1 MRLRVTPRRE
11 GGGGAGL
18 ATVDRDAMEELGLA
32 SGDYVA
38 VDGPDDRRAVAQVMP
53 ATRDEGADTVGL
65 DARLRRSLGVDEGDA
80 VGVDPVEVASAD
92 RVGVGIPRDVD
103 AGENLA
109 LYFRDRLVG
118 QPVLRGQTLALDAD
132 AGAARNGIGESP
144 AAGGYLPVTVVRTEP
159 AEAVVIRDWTRI
171 TVTSGRGD
179 EVTIDD
185 GPEGASVPAVTY
197 DDVGGLDDE
206 LSALREVVELP
217 TRHPD
222 LFRAF
227 GIDPPTGVLLHGPP
241 GTGKTLLARAVA
253 AEADVH
259 LEVVSGPEVVSKY
272 RGESAER
279 LREAFEAAAAEAPSV
294 LLLDDVDSIAAP
306 RDEGTEGDGHL
317 VAQLLSCLDEL
328 DGRDRC
334 TVVGTTARTD
344 AVDPALRRP
353 GRFDREIEVSVPDRA
368 GREEILRIHAR
379 GIPLAD
385 DVDLSAYADRTH
397 GFVGADLRSLA
408 TESAMHAVRR
418 LRREFDLESD
428 DVDPAVYDAV
438 SVTDADVDAALRDT
452 EPSALRE
459 VFVEVPDVSWA
470 DVGGLDDV
478 KARLRETV
486 QWPLQHP
493 DAFERVDL
501 RPAKGIL
508 LYGPP
513 GTGKTLLAKAVA
525 NEADSNFISLKG
537 PELFDKYVGESERG
551 VREVFSKAREN
562 APAVVF
568 FDEIDAI
575 ATERGRGAGDAS
587 VGERVVSQLLTELDG
602 LEALEDVV
610 VVATTNRPD
619 LLDDAL
625 LRPGRFDRHV
635 RVGEPDE
642 AARREIFAVHT
653 RTRPLS
659 NVDLDRLAAETDG
672 YVGADVEAVCREA
685 ATLAV
690 REFVGSG
697 GTDTDDIV
705 LRPDHF
711 DRALDEVTPGG
722 ADGRDRF
729 SRRED
734 ALGRPD

>member
-1 MRLRVTPRRE
+1 MTSMRLRVTPRRDD
-11 GGGGAGL
+11 GGGEGL
-18 ATVDRDAMEELGLA
+18 ATVDRDAMTELDIA

-53 ATRDEGADTVGL
+53 GAESGTVGL
-65 DARLRRSLGVDEGDA
+65 DARLRRSLGVGEGDA
-80 VGVDPVEVASAD
+80 VALEPVEVESAD
-92 RVGVGIPRDVD
+92 RVGVGIPRDADV
-103 AGENLA
+103 GENLA

-118 QPVLRGQTLALDAD
+118 QPVLRGQTLALSAD
-132 AGAARNGIGESP
+132 DGAA
-144 AAGGYLPVTVVRTEP
+144 AGPDNLLPVTIVRTEP
-159 AEAVVIRDWTRI
+159 AEAVVVRDWTRI

-179 EVTIDD
+179 EVTVDD
-185 GPEGASVPAVTY
+185 GPEGARVPAVTY
-197 DDVGGLDDE
+197 ADVGGLDDE
-206 LSALREVVELP
+206 VSALREVVELP

-227 GIDPPTGVLLHGPP
+227 GVDPPAGVLLHGPS

-259 LEVVSGPEVVSKY
+259 LEAVSCPEVVSKY

-279 LREAFEAAAAEAPSV
+279 LREAFAAAADEAPSV
-294 LLLDDVDSIAAP
+294 LLLDDVHSIAAP
-306 RDEGTEGDGHL
+306 RDERGEGDGRL
-317 VAQLLSCLDEL
+317 VAQLVSCLDEL
-328 DGRDRC
+328 DGRDGC
-334 TVVGTTARTD
+334 TVVATTARPD

-353 GRFDREIEVSVPDRA
+353 GRFDREIEVGVPDRD
-368 GREEILRIHAR
+368 GREEILRIHTR
-379 GIPLAD
+379 GVPLAD
-385 DVDLSAYADRTH
+385 DVDLAAYADRTH

-418 LRREFDLESD
+418 LRDEFDLDAD
-428 DVDPAVYDAV
+428 DLGSAVYDAV
-438 SVTDADVDAALRDT
+438 TVTDADVDAALRDT

-470 DVGGLDDV
+470 DVGGLDAA
-478 KARLRETV
+478 KTRLRETV

-493 DAFERVDL
+493 EAFERVDL

-625 LRPGRFDRHV
+625 LRPGRLDRHV
-635 RVGEPDE
+635 HVGAPDE
-642 AARREIFAVHT
+642 AARREIFGVHT

-659 NVDLDRLAAETDG
+659 GVDLDRLAAETDG

-697 GTDTDDIV
+697 TDADDIV

-711 DRALDEVTPGG
+711 DRALEEVSPGG
-722 ADGRDRF
+722 AGGRDRF
-729 SRRED
+729 APHED
-734 ALGRPD
+734 VLGRPE